1 MGSVEIALSEGSDEA
16 GGPWSHRKTFL
27 ERLRAQGYSRWT
39 LRRYESAT
47 GSFCAAIE
55 KRGLESDDLD
65 GATTERLQRS
75 VIAAIPARSWAE
87 PPN

>member
-16 GGPWSHRKTFL
+16 GWPWSHRKTFL

-55 KRGLESDDLD
+55 KRGWR
-65 GATTERLQRS
+65 ATTWTAQPRS
-75 VIAAIPARSWAE
+75 AFSAR
-87 PPN
+87 